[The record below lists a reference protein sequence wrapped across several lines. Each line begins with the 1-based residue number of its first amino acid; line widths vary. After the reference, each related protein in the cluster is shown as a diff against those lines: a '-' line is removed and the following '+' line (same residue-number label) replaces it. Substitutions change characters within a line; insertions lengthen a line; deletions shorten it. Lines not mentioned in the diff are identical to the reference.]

1 MGGIVLT
8 NDEGL
13 WGRGVLF
20 ADAALPRANGPY
32 EGLPYANYFL
42 APNYKI
48 NDLIA
53 AVLLTQLKKV
63 DGYIANKIRAAEQII
78 AGVADIAEITPQQV
92 RPGNR
97 HTYWVLGFTID
108 TNLLNCSAPVSSPKR

>member
-63 DGYIANKIRAAEQII
+63 DGYIANKIRAAQQII
-78 AGVADIAEITPQQV
+78 EGLVLISRRL
-92 RPGNR
+92 RPSEFG
-97 HTYWVLGFTID
+97 TVTVIPIGFSVLRSIPTGST
-108 TNLLNCSAPVSSPKR
+108 APPVSSQKR